1 MDYKN
6 AWEDLKIYL
15 PDYVNMITEP
25 DKRAGRNKY
34 KCPVCPSGHGTSPDS
49 DGGFSINTN
58 GIQWH
63 CFACKKGGDIFDLIG
78 FYEGIDNKTDQLKR
92 AAALFNYPL
101 DEGANTTGRNYAQG
115 SPTPAKKEAT
125 AKAPAKKPTP
135 GKYTKYIGQCV
146 VDAGKT
152 NYFASR
158 GFTQETIE
166 RFNLGYDVSRTAIVI
181 PYSLDNSYYI
191 RRNLVEGKEGRE
203 FRKPKTEEA
212 GEEPVFNKQA
222 LYNSQPCFICEG
234 PIDAISIMQA
244 GGSAIAIG
252 GTGVEK
258 LRKQIKEKR
267 PQCTLII
274 STDNDKDGK
283 QAADDVAELLDQEGL
298 KHIRAVYSYDKYG
311 GAKKDANDLLRA
323 NEAQL
328 CKDIR
333 RNEKATK
340 RKESFIPYRVSDY
353 LRSGNFSADID
364 YFKEYQHRKTGFEN
378 LDKHLTLYPGL
389 AALGGC
395 ASLGKST
402 FAVNLADNLID
413 SGETVLYFALEQ
425 EPIELITKSL
435 ARRLYAVDP
444 FSPINNID
452 IKNGAT
458 SVTLEQ
464 VKQDYLE
471 NAERFIIVRCNFTT
485 TAEDIKNYVERF
497 IIDTGIRPAVFI
509 DYLQLISPPEGF
521 RGDIRVATDH
531 IVKLLKTM
539 QVDNELFV
547 VMISNF
553 NRSSYAAPVSYE
565 SFKETGMIEF
575 TCDYIWAL
583 QLSLLED
590 EEFNYKDKEGKK
602 ETSQRE
608 RRELIHEANTKNP
621 KEVEFV
627 CIKNR
632 NGRQHFKGFFKYRM
646 DFDSFTPDLN
656 SPHDKEGL
664 SFTGFTNVKRS
675 EAGAIPFE
683 DMPEE
688 LIK

>member
-1 MDYKN
+1 MSYKN
-6 AWEDLKIYL
+6 AREDLKVYL
-15 PDYVNMITEP
+15 PDYVNMIAKP
-25 DKRAGRNKY
+25 DKRAGHNMY
-34 KCPVCPSGHGTSPDS
+34 KCPLCGSGTRSHGT
-49 DGGFSINTN
+49 GAFSIKPN
-58 GIQWH
+58 GIGWK
-63 CFACKKGGDIFDLIG
+63 CFVCLKGGDIFDLIG
-78 FYEGIDNKTDQLKR
+78 FYEDIADKTEQLKR
-92 AAALFNYPL
+92 AADIFNYPL
-101 DEGANTTGRNYAQG
+101 GEGSKAMSGNYSQG
-115 SPTPAKKEAT
+115 AAAPVKKEAP
-125 AKAPAKKPTP
+125 AKETEETKKPTP
-135 GKYTKYIGQCV
+135 GKYTKYIGQCI

-166 RFNLGYDVSRTAIVI
+166 RFNLGYDVSKKAIVI

-191 RRNLVEGKEGRE
+191 TRNLVEGKEGRQ

-212 GEEPVFNKQA
+212 GEEPIFNMPA
-222 LYNSQPCFICEG
+222 LYGNQPCFICEA
-234 PIDAISIMQA
+234 PLDAISIMQA
-244 GGSAIAIG
+244 GGSAISIG
-252 GTGVEK
+252 GTGAEK

-267 PQCTLII
+267 PQCALII
-274 STDNDKDGK
+274 STDNDVQGNK
-283 QAADDVAELLDQEGL
+283 AAENISEILDHEGL
-298 KHIRAVYSYDKYG
+298 KHIRAVYSYDKYS

-323 NEAQL
+323 NEEQL
-328 CKDIR
+328 RQDIR
-333 RNEKATK
+333 RNEKAIK
-340 RKESFIPYRVSDY
+340 RKEPFIPYRVSDY
-353 LRSGNFSADID
+353 LRSGDFSDDIN

-402 FAVNLADNLID
+402 FAVNLADNLIE

-435 ARRLYAVDP
+435 ARRLYRVDP
-444 FSPINNID
+444 LSPINNID

-485 TAEDIKNYVERF
+485 TAEDIKSYVERF
-497 IIDTGIRPAVFI
+497 ISDTGIRPIVFI

-521 RGDIRVATDH
+521 KGDIRVATDH

-539 QVDNELFV
+539 QLDNELFV

-553 NRSSYAAPVSYE
+553 NRNSYAAPVSYE

-575 TCDYIWAL
+575 TCDYIWGL

-590 EEFNYKDKEGKK
+590 EEFNYKDKDGKK

-608 RRELIHEANTKNP
+608 RRELIHEANMQNP

-656 SPHDKEGL
+656 SPHDNEGVSFKGFEKVSKKEAPP
-664 SFTGFTNVKRS
+664 N
-675 EAGAIPFE
+675 PF
-683 DMPEE
+683 
-688 LIK
+688 I

>member
-1 MDYKN
+1 MSYKN
-6 AWEDLKIYL
+6 AWEDLKVYL

-25 DKRAGRNKY
+25 DKRAGHNMY
-34 KCPVCPSGHGTSPDS
+34 KCPFCPSGHGTGPNS
-49 DGGFSINTN
+49 DGAFSVFAN
-58 GIQWH
+58 GIKWR
-63 CFACKKGGDIFDLIG
+63 CIACGEGGEKGGDIFDLIG
-78 FYEGIDNKTDQLKR
+78 KYENIESKTDQLKR

-101 DEGANTTGRNYAQG
+101 SEGTNTTGRNYAQE
-115 SPTPAKKEAT
+115 SPTPAKKEAP

-146 VDAGKT
+146 VDAGET

-166 RFNLGYDVSRTAIVI
+166 RFNLGYDVNKKAIVI

-191 RRNLVEGKEGRE
+191 TRNLAEGKEGRQ

-212 GEEPVFNKQA
+212 GAEPIFNIPA
-222 LYNSQPCFICEG
+222 LYNSQPCFICEA
-234 PIDAISIMQA
+234 PLDAISIMQA
-244 GGSAIAIG
+244 GGSAISIG
-252 GTGVEK
+252 GTGTEK
-258 LRKQIKEKR
+258 LKAQIKERR
-267 PQCTLII
+267 PQCALII
-274 STDNDKDGK
+274 STDNDEQGK
-283 QAADDVAELLDQEGL
+283 KAADNISELLDQEGL

-333 RNEKATK
+333 SNEKATK

-353 LRSGNFSADID
+353 LRSGNFSADIN

-402 FAVNLADNLID
+402 FAVNLADNLIE

-435 ARRLYAVDP
+435 ARRLYNVDP

-485 TAEDIKNYVERF
+485 TAEDIKSYVERF

-539 QVDNELFV
+539 QLDNELFV

-553 NRSSYAAPVSYE
+553 NRSSYIEPVNYE

-575 TCDYIWAL
+575 TCDYIWGL

-608 RRELIHEANTKNP
+608 RRELIHEANMQNP

-656 SPHDKEGL
+656 SPHDNEGVSFKGFEKVSKKEAPP
-664 SFTGFTNVKRS
+664 N
-675 EAGAIPFE
+675 PF
-683 DMPEE
+683 
-688 LIK
+688 I